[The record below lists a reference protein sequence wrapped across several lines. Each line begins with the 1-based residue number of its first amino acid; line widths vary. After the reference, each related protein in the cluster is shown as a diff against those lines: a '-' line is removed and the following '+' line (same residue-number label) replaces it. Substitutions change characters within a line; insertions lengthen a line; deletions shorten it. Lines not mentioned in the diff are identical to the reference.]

1 MATAKRIREAASYLC
16 YGLKWA
22 ATQDP
27 VAREIDMIK
36 RNGRWKTK
44 YGQMVGNGLSF
55 HFKAAIKLLWPHIV
69 WHSWLELIIDN
80 YLTHRSVAVM
90 GPASTGKT
98 CSAALCV
105 LLDYY
110 AHPTETT
117 VIVCSTTKERL
128 EDRIWG
134 ELKSFHKKAQ
144 DEHCW
149 LPGHLIESKL
159 RLITQPR
166 DEALQGRDFRQGI
179 VGVACKPGGAYQGLG
194 EFAGLKAKRM
204 RLLGDELGLLPRVFV
219 DAISNLDKNPDF
231 KVIGLGNPKE
241 TTDALGILAEPAA
254 KLGGWDGGI
263 DQAPK
268 TKVWETRRPDG
279 VCIQLVGSDSPNL
292 DGKLVIPLITQEQI
306 DRDVAF
312 YGRDSLWFTMMD
324 QGMMP
329 RGQGSRRVLTR
340 QVCQKFGAFNPPN
353 WLDSRRTKIGFLDAA
368 YGGAGGDRCV
378 FGTLAFGPET
388 PSDLPGA
395 VAGALINQ
403 RDVAERAHI
412 ILALTSIEIVP
423 LNMKLDVLVTDQIVN
438 FVKAACERE
447 NIPPSNFFYDSGM
460 RSALVSAFGRL
471 WSNQLNAV
479 DCGGKPSERRVSG
492 DLDVICRDYYS
503 KYITEIWFTVRL
515 VVESGQFRGMTDD
528 VCYEFSAREWTM
540 VAGNKIEVEPKEKMK
555 EKIGRS
561 PDVADAVAI
570 GVLGAVQRGFVIR
583 RAKEAEWAKKDE
595 AWKAKL
601 RQQAT
606 ALWRGKELSPQH

>member
-1 MATAKRIREAASYLC
+1 
-16 YGLKWA
+16 
-22 ATQDP
+22 
-27 VAREIDMIK
+27 
-36 RNGRWKTK
+36 
-44 YGQMVGNGLSF
+44 
-55 HFKAAIKLLWPHIV
+55 
-69 WHSWLELIIDN
+69 
-80 YLTHRSVAVM
+80 
-90 GPASTGKT
+90 
-98 CSAALCV
+98 
-105 LLDYY
+105 
-110 AHPTETT
+110 
-117 VIVCSTTKERL
+117 
-128 EDRIWG
+128 
-134 ELKSFHKKAQ
+134 
-144 DEHCW
+144 
-149 LPGHLIESKL
+149 
-159 RLITQPR
+159 
-166 DEALQGRDFRQGI
+166 
-179 VGVACKPGGAYQGLG
+179 
-194 EFAGLKAKRM
+194 
-204 RLLGDELGLLPRVFV
+204 
-219 DAISNLDKNPDF
+219 
-231 KVIGLGNPKE
+231 
-241 TTDALGILAEPAA
+241 
-254 KLGGWDGGI
+254 
-263 DQAPK
+263 
-268 TKVWETRRPDG
+268 
-279 VCIQLVGSDSPNL
+279 
-292 DGKLVIPLITQEQI
+292 
-306 DRDVAF
+306 
-312 YGRDSLWFTMMD
+312 MD